1 MMLVDFFLAG
11 LFLGLLSG
19 GKLRRLSRVPSAFF
33 WFVVAGFGV
42 RFFALGF
49 AEALVPP
56 FQTLGM
62 ALVFV
67 GTLFGLRLFG
77 MPLVALGA
85 FCNFLVVVSNGGRM
99 PASKEMALR
108 LGLFSIAERLQQGMY
123 PEYTLMGETTRL
135 NFLGDVLPYFSLVF
149 RRPFVVSV
157 GDYLLG
163 AGIFLV
169 LFHYLRKGEG
179 NGEKH

>member
-11 LFLGLLSG
+11 LLLGLLFG
-19 GKLRRLSRVPSAFF
+19 GKLARLSQIPLMFF
-33 WFVVAGFGV
+33 WLVVAGFSV

-49 AEALVPP
+49 SERLVPL
-56 FQTLGM
+56 FQTVGM

-77 MPLVALGA
+77 MPFVALGA
-85 FCNFLVVVSNGGRM
+85 FCNFLVVAVNGGRM
-99 PASKEMALR
+99 PASKEMAVR
-108 LGLFSIAERLQQGMY
+108 LGLFAIADRLQRGVY
-123 PEYTLMGETTRL
+123 PEYVLMGETTRL
-135 NFLGDVLPYFSLVF
+135 HFLGDLLPYFSLVF
-149 RRPFVVSV
+149 RRPFVVSA

-163 AGIFLV
+163 IGVFLI

-179 NGEKH
+179 NGEKN